1 MTRAFTFVGLAALL
15 PVAVFGQST
24 GAQTAFEATDVHV
37 SADTANPFPYMKGPF
52 IRGGRYEL
60 RTATMVDLIATAYG
74 VDGDKVVGGP
84 SWLEMD
90 RYDAIGK
97 IPTDSTPKAQKAML
111 QALLADRFKLVVHND
126 TKPLPAYALTAG
138 KHAAL
143 KPAEGS
149 GEPGC
154 KFERPTGPPQAAGP
168 QAAGPAPPPTFSYSC
183 RNMTM
188 AAFAEGMRNMAAS
201 FLYIGDNLVV
211 DQTGLQGAWDFDF
224 KYTQRGRSAASAADT
239 ITIFDAL
246 DKQLGLKLEP
256 AEVPMPVIVVDSV
269 NRRPTDNLPGVPEIL
284 HVAPTPT
291 EFDVAVVKPTDPDF
305 KGMNFQIQP
314 GGRVNLRGATLK
326 FLIEQAWNLTDDMLV
341 GAPKWMDTDR
351 FDIVAK
357 ASTAVFTTETSSG
370 PSTDVDFDAV
380 MVMIRSLLADRFK
393 LATHTEVRPVAAYT
407 LTAVKP
413 KLKKAEPSSRTRFR
427 EGPAKLDAKDP
438 RNSNPA
444 LARLVTCQNMTMT
457 QFAEKL
463 QSIAP
468 GYIHSPVLDATG
480 LEGAW
485 DFTLSFSP
493 AGMGQGGGRGGDS
506 GSPSGEAADPGTGLT
521 LPEAVE
527 KQIGLKLVMQKRPIT
542 VLVVDH
548 AEQNPDN

>member
-1 MTRAFTFVGLAALL
+1 
-15 PVAVFGQST
+15 
-24 GAQTAFEATDVHV
+24 
-37 SADTANPFPYMKGPF
+37 
-52 IRGGRYEL
+52 
-60 RTATMVDLIATAYG
+60 
-74 VDGDKVVGGP
+74 
-84 SWLEMD
+84 
-90 RYDAIGK
+90 
-97 IPTDSTPKAQKAML
+97 
-111 QALLADRFKLVVHND
+111 
-126 TKPLPAYALTAG
+126 
-138 KHAAL
+138 
-143 KPAEGS
+143 
-149 GEPGC
+149 
-154 KFERPTGPPQAAGP
+154 
-168 QAAGPAPPPTFSYSC
+168 
-183 RNMTM
+183 
-188 AAFAEGMRNMAAS
+188 
-201 FLYIGDNLVV
+201 
-211 DQTGLQGAWDFDF
+211 
-224 KYTQRGRSAASAADT
+224 
-239 ITIFDAL
+239 
-246 DKQLGLKLEP
+246 
-256 AEVPMPVIVVDSV
+256 
-269 NRRPTDNLPGVPEIL
+269 
-284 HVAPTPT
+284 
-291 EFDVAVVKPTDPDF
+291 VKPTDPDF